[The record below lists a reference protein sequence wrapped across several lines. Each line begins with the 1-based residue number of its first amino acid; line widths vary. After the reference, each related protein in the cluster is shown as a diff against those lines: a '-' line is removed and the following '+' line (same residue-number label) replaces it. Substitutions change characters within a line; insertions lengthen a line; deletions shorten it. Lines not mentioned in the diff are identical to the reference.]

1 MYQIFIVVFIFLFI
15 TCTIGAQTSSDNGD
29 DVPVCIEDKRTLLN
43 IIWSCL
49 TTIFACTWLAVHP
62 NVPSRNIT
70 AKGRM
75 AGAIVRMKI
84 WAFTILAP
92 EAIVGW
98 SIEQFIAAW
107 KLRHGKYKSI
117 TSVIDPLTEQKGE
130 SKLTL
135 AHCFLLSM
143 GGFYY
148 TRTYEIP
155 HQVLDTYPFTS
166 TPLSSLPLGALG
178 AARIPTVTEPRDT
191 VPPPSSVH
199 ESWSDYTTSINPQFL
214 PDHAPGS
221 RTSHLPGAL
230 VTLESLKSEPNLVKN
245 LAAISPETID
255 DKSKGDAL
263 SKNAF
268 YRSIILHLPVTLL
281 EMTALAFAG
290 LSIIAYMYWWHKPL
304 NVKYQTSLD
313 GSDWRPTPG
322 RNDPEESPFPV
333 IRSLRTFKLWGTN
346 SMNPDTSDN
355 DISFDDK
362 SEQLLVFIINNAL
375 PYFSGTGEE
384 YPKRFMALVVV
395 GSVFGAFHCA
405 AWSFQFPSH
414 AEMVLWRVSSIA
426 VLIGLMHIVPTY
438 YIRMLQRR
446 KNQVIDQVRG
456 RKMGTILEEDIM
468 AL

>member
-1 MYQIFIVVFIFLFI
+1 MYQIFIVVFISLFI

-62 NVPSRNIT
+62 NVPSHNIT
-70 AKGRM
+70 VKGRM
-75 AGAIVRMKI
+75 AGAIERMKI

-98 SIEQFIAAW
+98 AVEQFIVAW

-117 TSVIDPLTEQKGE
+117 TSVIDPSTEKKGE
-130 SKLTL
+130 SKLML

-155 HQVLDTYPFTS
+155 HQVLNTYPFTP
-166 TPLSSLPLGALG
+166 TPPSSL
-178 AARIPTVTEPRDT
+178 
-191 VPPPSSVH
+191 PPSSVH

-245 LAAISPETID
+245 LAAVSPETIE

-263 SKNAF
+263 SK
-268 YRSIILHLPVTLL
+268 
-281 EMTALAFAG
+281 M
-290 LSIIAYMYWWHKPL
+290 LSIVQLSWFIMQCIA
-304 NVKYQTSLD
+304 
-313 GSDWRPTPG
+313 
-322 RNDPEESPFPV
+322 
-333 IRSLRTFKLWGTN
+333 
-346 SMNPDTSDN
+346 
-355 DISFDDK
+355 
-362 SEQLLVFIINNAL
+362 
-375 PYFSGTGEE
+375 
-384 YPKRFMALVVV
+384 
-395 GSVFGAFHCA
+395 
-405 AWSFQFPSH
+405 
-414 AEMVLWRVSSIA
+414 
-426 VLIGLMHIVPTY
+426 
-438 YIRMLQRR
+438 
-446 KNQVIDQVRG
+446 
-456 RKMGTILEEDIM
+456 
-468 AL
+468 